1 MAEPG
6 ADSVET
12 PAAAR
17 EVPASARADGMGGR
31 RNSIA
36 TTADDGEEWGDGE
49 EGGEEAGAGL
59 DERSRQI
66 KARLKAYA
74 EARLPPA
81 WMIVRHESGELC
93 WLHLPTRV
101 VSRVRPYAYA
111 PTETADTHEPPAV
124 YQRVLEATQPRR
136 GRKRRQRSPERSDN
150 PADGKQPAGGGFGG
164 FMRNVPGAFASVP
177 KAEVISV
184 EGDRVRVRHVGVPQF
199 DLDVS
204 EKSPVT
210 ILNEMCPKLLRVFPE
225 IVTTTS
231 EDPHNPYT
239 TTIICDDIIVA
250 RGAFSNKK
258 VSRQVYR
265 HLMRVADELPA
276 DDAVLT
282 PLPWRARW
290 PRVRRST

>member
-1 MAEPG
+1 MAEPST
-6 ADSVET
+6 DSAET

-17 EVPASARADGMGGR
+17 EAPDSASADGAGGR

-36 TTADDGEEWGDGE
+36 TDDGEEWGEGE

-59 DERSRQI
+59 DDRSRQI

-101 VSRVRPYAYA
+101 VSRVRPYEYA

-124 YQRVLEATQPRR
+124 YQRMLEATQPRR

-150 PADGKQPAGGGFGG
+150 PPGDKLSTGGGFGG

-177 KAEVISV
+177 KAEVISA
-184 EGDRVRVRHVGVPQF
+184 EGDRLRVRHVGVPQF

-250 RGAFSNKK
+250 RGAFSNKR
-258 VSRQVYR
+258 VSRQVRR
-265 HLMRVADELPA
+265 HPMRVAGKQPA
-276 DDAVLT
+276 DDAGVLT
-282 PLPWRARW
+282 PLSCRGRW